1 MVIVWLKN
9 LNWEFLKYWLV
20 QAMYVGFSR
29 NVTDGIYVAKD
40 CFIINI
46 HHIYK
51 QVDILISKNQ
61 AL

>member
-1 MVIVWLKN
+1 
-9 LNWEFLKYWLV
+9 
-20 QAMYVGFSR
+20 MYVGFSQ

-40 CFIINI
+40 WFIINI

-61 AL
+61 VLQLLYLKHHVHTAS